1 MDKDKW
7 IEEVL
12 DSTNGI
18 SRAEVD
24 GIAVQVMEQ
33 VMSPRRSA
41 VSDSFVWRMAA
52 SVALLLV
59 INVVTIYMYRSQS
72 SKIEREA
79 SLQMMAKEYGFTQ
92 SSYKF

>member
-1 MDKDKW
+1 MEKDKW

-12 DSTNGI
+12 ASTDGI

-24 GIAVQVMEQ
+24 GIAAHVIEQ
-33 VMSPRRSA
+33 AMNPRRSV

-52 SVALLLV
+52 SVALLLM

-92 SSYKF
+92 SNYKF